1 MRVHVDLDLCR
12 GHGLCVDAAPTVFRL
27 NDDGLCDVLIEFPPD
42 ELRSQVEDAVERCP
56 VDAIA
61 IEP

>member
-1 MRVHVDLDLCR
+1 MRVMIDLDRCR

-27 NDDGLCDVLIEFPPD
+27 NDEGLCELLIESPPE
-42 ELRSQVEDAVERCP
+42 ELRSHVEDAVDRCP

-61 IEP
+61 VED